1 MTVRP
6 YRLKTGE
13 TRWQYTV
20 ELPRGLD
27 GRRWQEHRRGYPD
40 KAAAETAE
48 LEARLRV
55 LKGGSRPDPARMTVA
70 DLLDEWL
77 AAVAPTVK
85 PATSRNYRQ
94 SVAHLKAEL
103 GPVPIADFKGLH
115 VQRAER
121 DLARRFAPTT
131 LSLLHVVLNAALAR
145 AVDWDMIPRNPAR
158 NVARPPR
165 RRRREPT
172 PWTAEQAAAFPPS
185 PTPPPTAPSGGS
197 CSTPAVAS
205 ARHSPSAG
213 TTWTSTPAPFA
224 SAAP

>member
-1 MTVRP
+1 MTI
-6 YRLKTGE
+6 
-13 TRWQYTV
+13 
-20 ELPRGLD
+20 
-27 GRRWQEHRRGYPD
+27 
-40 KAAAETAE
+40 
-48 LEARLRV
+48 
-55 LKGGSRPDPARMTVA
+55 VA
-70 DLLDEWL
+70 DLY
-77 AAVAPTVK
+77 P
-85 PATSRNYRQ
+85 
-94 SVAHLKAEL
+94 
-103 GPVPIADFKGLH
+103 
-115 VQRAER
+115 
-121 DLARRFAPTT
+121 
-131 LSLLHVVLNAALAR
+131 HVVGIDTHARTHTYAVLHHGRLLDTATFPTHQAGLAR